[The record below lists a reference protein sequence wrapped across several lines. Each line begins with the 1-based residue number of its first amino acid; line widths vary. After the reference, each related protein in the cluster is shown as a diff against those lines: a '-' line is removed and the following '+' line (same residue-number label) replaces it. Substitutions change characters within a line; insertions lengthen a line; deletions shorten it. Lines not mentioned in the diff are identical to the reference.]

1 MMCYTRKYKLYL
13 KQCKVVPADDVIQL
27 GEEDNQERPTEEGQD
42 APNNLDPCLQAERAA
57 AVPRVKATVAKLD
70 ELRSE
75 KIYTFYVD
83 IYLCLFYLTII
94 QQYRRKTAKM
104 AGTSPNNLENKQ

>member
-57 AVPRVKATVAKLD
+57 AVPRVKATVAKLN
-70 ELRSE
+70 ELRSG
-75 KIYTFYVD
+75 KNTLNLAIYV
-83 IYLCLFYLTII
+83 CLFYLTII